1 MIDLRLVK
9 IVVIVKVHRSHW
21 DITVL
26 ILPHPVI
33 AVLAFKRKVFDIGYA
48 DYAKG
53 VLKASK
59 PILSLLHCH
68 IGHNCSIIVF
78 TTHHTVLSIT
88 TTQRC

>member
-33 AVLAFKRKVFDIGYA
+33 AVLAFKRLRLFSMALIIAKSAMRRNYA
-48 DYAKG
+48 SFNWSYFYRSFCQA
-53 VLKASK
+53 
-59 PILSLLHCH
+59 PSLL
-68 IGHNCSIIVF
+68 
-78 TTHHTVLSIT
+78 
-88 TTQRC
+88 